1 MSSFCSFAA
10 FIRTDISAFIR
21 TDSQAYRRTWPDR
34 SDSDPDQEYIYAAS
48 DPDQEYIYVMGSETL
63 PFTCY
68 ILSDKSIYPFTLR
81 VTGITM

>member
-10 FIRTDISAFIR
+10 FIRDRQTD
-21 TDSQAYRRTWPDR
+21 RRTLLVD

-81 VTGITM
+81 VTGIINLLLYE